1 VAPEI
6 TDAAPA
12 PFVARLPVVDLWVQP
27 AADAARAS
35 QVLLGTPLV
44 PLTAA
49 GDYLYIEGPDY
60 YRGWVRREET
70 APPVPSGGEERVV
83 AELSVPVLPQP
94 DAPQPQMHVYFGT
107 RLPLEALEGE
117 WARVR
122 LPEGEGWVPASALRA
137 VCREGAPL
145 SLEALLA
152 DARRFVGVPYLW
164 GGGSPLGIDCSGF
177 VQAIFRQ
184 HGRTLRRDARLQVRH
199 GRPVPVAA
207 VTAGDLIFFGASRWG
222 LPTHVGIAV
231 SSDEYIHAHGS
242 DGHCVSITP
251 LAEAADTI
259 WGVRRVR

>member
-1 VAPEI
+1 M
-6 TDAAPA
+6 
-12 PFVARLPVVDLWVQP
+12 ARLPVVDLWVQP

-94 DAPQPQMHVYFGT
+94 DAPQPQMHGYFGT

-152 DARRFVGVPYLW
+152 DARRFVECLTSGAAAAAGDRLLW
-164 GGGSPLGIDCSGF
+164 LRPGHLPPARAHAAARCSPPGSPRPPGSG
-177 VQAIFRQ
+177 R
-184 HGRTLRRDARLQVRH
+184 GGDRR
-199 GRPVPVAA
+199 
-207 VTAGDLIFFGASRWG
+207 
-222 LPTHVGIAV
+222 
-231 SSDEYIHAHGS
+231 
-242 DGHCVSITP
+242 
-251 LAEAADTI
+251 
-259 WGVRRVR
+259 